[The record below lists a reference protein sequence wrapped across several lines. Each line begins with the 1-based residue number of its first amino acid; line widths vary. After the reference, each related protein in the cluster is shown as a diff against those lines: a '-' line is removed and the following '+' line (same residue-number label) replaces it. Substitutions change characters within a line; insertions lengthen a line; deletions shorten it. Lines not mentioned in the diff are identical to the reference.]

1 MKGPAQRFPKSRDA
15 CLHAW
20 RGLPD
25 IDCIVEQ
32 SRAQRD
38 ETCAAL
44 LLHALREL
52 RRVLTRQRKGV
63 LALAGPALR
72 DTAMPDSRAR

>member
-1 MKGPAQRFPKSRDA
+1 MTGPARRSPNSRA
-15 CLHAW
+15 ARLHAW

-25 IDCIVEQ
+25 IDYIVER

-38 ETCAAL
+38 ETCATL

-52 RRVLTRQRKGV
+52 RRVLTRQRKDA

-72 DTAMPDSRAR
+72 DSALPHSRTR